1 MALTEKET
9 ADLEAMKAE
18 LAAAN
23 EAPLM
28 PETAMAVAREAPL
41 PVAPPQ
47 PTRLPG
53 QVSELEAFGRGT
65 LAGVTSDFDEELGA
79 AFQAGLEAARR
90 RIEKSQ
96 AGRTTLEALGFGV
109 TPTQTMAGGQVYRPE
124 DEDLTQF
131 YREGREMGRMEK
143 ERAQASAPKS
153 YLGGQVV
160 GAVGQA
166 ALLSAAGV
174 PVANLGGAAGMGAV
188 QGLGASEADLTKG
201 ELTEAALDTVK
212 GGALGA
218 ATFGAVK
225 AAPAVGRQLQKVGE
239 KLGVNEPLRR
249 AAVVVE
255 DAVERAGVKVK
266 DALKDFAAMRAVKAT
281 GAIQKDINKM
291 SAEQVAKRG
300 RTLLEAGIIPW
311 SGSKEA
317 IAEATTAAMSK
328 AGSAMDDILTA
339 ADDTLAANNRAF
351 DWGKVLFRIN
361 KEVRENLGATGQ
373 RVSGASLR
381 SGVGGYAPSL
391 FDDIAQEASKGGGFA
406 AANRLK
412 SEIADGAY
420 ATVSTKLQAKIAKR
434 VERILNEEIEKQ
446 LGATVGKKALNQ
458 FVKAKNL
465 YGATKLAERGLA
477 TAAAQQGNN
486 LFGLG
491 ATVTGSAGAA
501 AAALGG
507 GGADVALSGLGAAL
521 ATKLATE
528 RGSAVLARG
537 AQALTRAPQAT
548 RQATAAAT
556 QAAQAFGRTAPGQA
570 IKKVLEQQPA
580 MLGRYAQMLQQ
591 AAQRSD
597 KDLAVMDYTLSNQ
610 DAEYRKM
617 REELLKANQ

>member
-1 MALTEKET
+1 MALTEKEE
-9 ADLEAMKAE
+9 LELLE
-18 LAAAN
+18 LERQ
-23 EAPLM
+23 EAIARMLPAQ
-28 PETAMAVAREAPL
+28 ETGLLVAREAPL

-96 AGRTTLEALGFGV
+96 AGRATLEALGFGV
-109 TPTQTMAGGQVYRPE
+109 TPTQTMAGGQVYKPE

-143 ERAQASAPKS
+143 ARAQASAPKS

-201 ELTEAALDTVK
+201 ELGKAALDTA
-212 GGALGA
+212 GGAA
-218 ATFGAVK
+218 FGAVGYGLGK
-225 AAPAVGRQLQKVGE
+225 GLERAAPVVVRQLQKAAQR
-239 KLGVNEPLRR
+239 LGLDEAVDAASNQINEALRR
-249 AAVVVE
+249 
-255 DAVERAGVKVK
+255 
-266 DALKDFAAMRAVKAT
+266 FAALRAVKAT
-281 GAIQKDINKM
+281 GAIQKDINKEGRGT
-291 SAEQVAKRG
+291 AIRKGQV
-300 RTLLEAGIIPW
+300 LLREGLIPW
-311 SGSKEA
+311 SG
-317 IAEATTAAMSK
+317 
-328 AGSAMDDILTA
+328 
-339 ADDTLAANNRAF
+339 
-351 DWGKVLFRIN
+351 N
-361 KEVRENLGATGQ
+361 KEVIAQNVQAARELAGDAMETILTNADESLTLAGQGFDWSAVLGRINRIRESLGVTG
-373 RVSGASLR
+373 RRLAGGSLASR
-381 SGVGGYAPSL
+381 VGGYAPSY
-391 FDDIAQEASKGGGFA
+391 FDDIAQTAAEGGGFA
-406 AANRLK
+406 VANRLK
-412 SEIADGAY
+412 SEIANDAY
-420 ATVSTKLQAKIAKR
+420 GTLSTKLSKKIAKR
-434 VERILNEEIEKQ
+434 VERTLNDEIERQ
-446 LGATVGKKALNQ
+446 LREVAGNRAAREFTR
-458 FVKAKNL
+458 AKNI
-465 YGATKLAERGLA
+465 YGATMLAEKGLK
-477 TAAAQQGNN
+477 TAQDQGGNN

-491 ATVTGSAGAA
+491 ATILGSASSATS
-501 AAALGG
+501 AALGG
-507 GGADVALSGLGAAL
+507 GAPEVALSGLGAAL

-537 AQALTRAPQAT
+537 AQALTRVPQAT